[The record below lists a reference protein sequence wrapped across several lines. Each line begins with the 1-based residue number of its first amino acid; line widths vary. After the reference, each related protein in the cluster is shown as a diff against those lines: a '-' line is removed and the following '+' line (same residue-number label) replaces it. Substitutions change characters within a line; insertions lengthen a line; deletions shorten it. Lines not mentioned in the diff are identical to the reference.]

1 MKGDEDVAHIGIR
14 LDEREKDQITELAQ
28 KKDLTLSQIVR
39 KLLRDYLN
47 KEDEKGWENELKRKK
62 QNLKKNGCRLKRCS
76 SKFWQWLFYLRIII

>member
-47 KEDEKGWENELKRKK
+47 KEDEKGRKNKLKRKK
-62 QNLKKNGCRLKRCS
+62 RNLKKNGCRLKRCS
-76 SKFWQWLFYLRIII
+76 SKF

>member
-1 MKGDEDVAHIGIR
+1 MDKRRKRSQGDFQKRMKGDEDVAHIGIR

-47 KEDEKGWENELKRKK
+47 KEDEKG
-62 QNLKKNGCRLKRCS
+62 
-76 SKFWQWLFYLRIII
+76 

>member
-47 KEDEKGWENELKRKK
+47 KEDEKVEKTNSRGRSGIWKGMVADWKDVV
-62 QNLKKNGCRLKRCS
+62 QNSDNDCS
-76 SKFWQWLFYLRIII
+76 ACG

>member
-1 MKGDEDVAHIGIR
+1 MDKRRKRSQWDFQKRMKGDEDVAHIGIR

-47 KEDEKGWENELKRKK
+47 KEDEKG
-62 QNLKKNGCRLKRCS
+62 
-76 SKFWQWLFYLRIII
+76 

>member
-1 MKGDEDVAHIGIR
+1 MDKRRKRSQWDFHKRMKGDEDVAHIGIR

-47 KEDEKGWENELKRKK
+47 KEDEKG
-62 QNLKKNGCRLKRCS
+62 
-76 SKFWQWLFYLRIII
+76 

>member
-47 KEDEKGWENELKRKK
+47 KEDEKK

-76 SKFWQWLFYLRIII
+76 SKF

>member
-14 LDEREKDQITELAQ
+14 PDEREKDQITELAQ

-47 KEDEKGWENELKRKK
+47 KEDEKG
-62 QNLKKNGCRLKRCS
+62 
-76 SKFWQWLFYLRIII
+76 

>member
-47 KEDEKGWENELKRKK
+47 KEDEKVEKTNSRERSG
-62 QNLKKNGCRLKRCS
+62 
-76 SKFWQWLFYLRIII
+76 I

>member
-1 MKGDEDVAHIGIR
+1 MDKRRKRSQWDFQKRMKGDEDVTHIGIR

-47 KEDEKGWENELKRKK
+47 KEDEKG
-62 QNLKKNGCRLKRCS
+62 
-76 SKFWQWLFYLRIII
+76 